1 MEEMV
6 AELDFIKLR
15 SSRAE
20 ELAPQD
26 VLAEGPSLVPSTHIG
41 QL

>member
-1 MEEMV
+1 MKEMV

-20 ELAPQD
+20 EMAPQD
-26 VLAEGPSLVPSTHIG
+26 VLAEGPSLVPRTHIVK
-41 QL
+41 L